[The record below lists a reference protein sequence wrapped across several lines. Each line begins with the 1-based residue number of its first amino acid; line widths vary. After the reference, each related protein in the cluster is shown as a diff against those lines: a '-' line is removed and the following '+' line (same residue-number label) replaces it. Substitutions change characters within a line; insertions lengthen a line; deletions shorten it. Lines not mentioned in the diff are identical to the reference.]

1 VVALAA
7 VVAPAFAAQ
16 GAKGASATAMEKA
29 SDEAIFHR
37 VGDWFATRG
46 KTPEEAQAI
55 RAARKAERTAK
66 RAQKEAERQK
76 KLMEKQLRKSQ
87 KEMKGQVKKG
97 WGK

>member
-1 VVALAA
+1 MKRIIALFLVVALAA

-55 RAARKAERTAK
+55 RAARKAER
-66 RAQKEAERQK
+66 QK